1 LIFSRDAVAADS
13 VGWQVIEKL
22 RVQKGLPSL
31 EEENRKPLYLLTAE
45 KMGLGAA
52 ALERIHILEDEV

>member
-1 LIFSRDAVAADS
+1 VAADS

-22 RVQKGLPSL
+22 RARKGLPTL
-31 EEENRKPLYLLTAE
+31 EEEKRRPLYLLTAE

-52 ALERIHILEDEV
+52 GLDRIQILEDEV